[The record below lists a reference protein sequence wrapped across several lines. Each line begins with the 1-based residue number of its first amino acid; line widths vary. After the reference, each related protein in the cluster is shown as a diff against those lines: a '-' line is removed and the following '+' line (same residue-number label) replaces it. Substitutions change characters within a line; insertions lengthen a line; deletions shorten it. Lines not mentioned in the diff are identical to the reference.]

1 MFKANPVSDMSG
13 FKKQSL
19 SLDKKAEII
28 KAVDN
33 APLSKK
39 KKTAADFG
47 IPANTLSTILK
58 MVTASSATRNKSW
71 ILKESDFKQ

>member
-1 MFKANPVSDMSG
+1 MEFLAFTANPVPDMSG
-13 FKKQSL
+13 FKRQSL

-28 KAVDN
+28 KAVDG

-39 KKTAADFG
+39 KKDIAADFG

-58 MVTASSATRNKSW
+58 NRDS
-71 ILKESDFKQ
+71 ILSN